1 MTGADTSARRATTSL
16 ASVVC
21 LLVLVALALRGHL
34 PGATSQMRERQPDDP
49 VAAGVVI
56 TLLLVAVAIVITAV
70 ITRLR
75 HRVAGPA
82 PMASRA
88 TWLRADRGRTPWR
101 MALLAFGVI
110 VGWLLLVV
118 YLSGLLPVV
127 TVDPPGPGHGTG
139 EQTAPA
145 TPGPPGD
152 VPQAPSPS
160 ASSPADML
168 GYFYVATILF
178 LVVLVIGSI
187 VAGRRRGRPTDI
199 VNTDTD
205 PERLTEPQAP
215 SESLAR
221 AAEVGLAEVGDM
233 RMEPR
238 RAIIACY
245 AAMERELANVPGAIP
260 QDFDTASEVLARA
273 VERNALRPDS
283 ATELVD
289 LFDEARFSPHVMTE
303 VHREAAVGVLQ
314 RVLGELGSLR

>member
-1 MTGADTSARRATTSL
+1 M
-16 ASVVC
+16 V
-21 LLVLVALALRGHL
+21 
-34 PGATSQMRERQPDDP
+34 
-49 VAAGVVI
+49 
-56 TLLLVAVAIVITAV
+56 
-70 ITRLR
+70 
-75 HRVAGPA
+75 
-82 PMASRA
+82 
-88 TWLRADRGRTPWR
+88 
-101 MALLAFGVI
+101 LLAFGVI

-118 YLSGLLPVV
+118 YLSGLVPGV
-127 TVDPPGPGHGTG
+127 TVDPPGPGHSTP
-139 EQTAPA
+139 EQAAPA

-152 VPQAPSPS
+152 VPPAPSPPT
-160 ASSPADML
+160 SSPSDLL
-168 GYFYVATILF
+168 GYFYVATVVF
-178 LVVLVIGSI
+178 LVVLIIGSL
-187 VAGRRRGRPTDI
+187 VAGRRRGGPADI
-199 VNTDTD
+199 ADTN

-215 SESLAR
+215 SETLAR

-233 RMEPR
+233 SMEPR